1 MEEKVQSIQSTL
13 TLNFSE
19 LAWLYRSLEFSVGRT
34 TEKLEEH
41 LEGGY
46 DKNGETITIPAG
58 VYEEYMEYKNLKNTI
73 EEAISVA
80 VTKA

>member
-1 MEEKVQSIQSTL
+1 MDKKEQATL
-13 TLNFSE
+13 TLSFSE
-19 LAWLYRSLEFSVGRT
+19 LVRVLRSINFSIERT
-34 TEKLEEH
+34 EAKLIEH

-46 DKNGETITIPAG
+46 DEYGKTITIPAD
-58 VYEEYMEYKNLKNTI
+58 VYEEYIEYKNLKNTI